1 MSWVFRPRIP
11 IVAVILGVIMALG
24 VFARP
29 AAAATG
35 ASEWVSTDFADV
47 RLISAVSGTEG
58 QDSIPLGL
66 QFRLAD
72 GWKIYWRAPG
82 DAGYPPEIDWQGSE
96 NLAGMAWRWPVP
108 ERFSLF
114 GLETYGYHGEVVIPI
129 RATLS
134 QPGEPVA
141 LRAEMNAL
149 ACSDICVPLTASLAL
164 DLDAGTSGPTAYSQL
179 IDRFRARVPK
189 NLSGLGIEL
198 GPVSAVGTPEPHS
211 LAISIQSTS
220 PLNAPDIF
228 PEARQGFAFGK
239 PDISFASDRLSAV
252 LTLPA
257 SVPEGSRLTG
267 EEITLTLVDG
277 DRFLERKMIVA
288 EAADS
293 AAVSSRWGA
302 LAAMLGIAFLGGL
315 ILNLMPCVLPV
326 LSLKLVG
333 VVQYGGA
340 DKSEIRAGF
349 LASAAGILASFLLLA
364 LGAVALK
371 QAGLAVGWGIQFQ
384 QPLFLALMIAV
395 LVLFAGNLFGLFVI
409 GLPRWI
415 ADLGAAPRPNVSGP
429 NVSGP
434 NVSRTGEMD
443 SSGGLVGHFLNGAF
457 AALLATPCS
466 APFLGTAI
474 GFALSRGSLEI
485 TVIFA
490 VMGLGLAAP
499 YLLVAAA
506 PGLARALPRPGAWMI
521 WLRRVMGL
529 ALAVTALWLFS
540 VFAVTAGMGAT
551 GLLGLLALVLT
562 GALIWRERD
571 AAAGRR
577 FAGLLAL
584 AAIIAV
590 VAVGMQTPVRGGAN
604 TTAGLDEADWQPFD
618 RREIARLVADNKTVL
633 VDVTADWCLTC
644 KVNKSLVL
652 ETAEISGLI
661 ASGDVIAMRADWTA
675 PDPAIADYLAS
686 FGRYGIPFNAVYGPA
701 SPGGIALP
709 ELLSLEA
716 VQSAIEEAGS

>member
-1 MSWVFRPRIP
+1 MSWVFRPRKP
-11 IVAVILGVIMALG
+11 IVAVILGIIMALG
-24 VFARP
+24 IFTRP
-29 AAAATG
+29 ASAATA

-47 RLISAVSGTEG
+47 RLISAISGTG
-58 QDSIPLGL
+58 GRDNVPLGL

-82 DAGYPPEIDWQGSE
+82 DAGYPPEIDWQGSD

-134 QPGEPVA
+134 EPGKPVA

-149 ACSDICVPLTASLAL
+149 ACSDICVPLTASMAL
-164 DLDAGTSGPTAYSQL
+164 DLDAGAPGPTAFSQL

-189 NLSGLGIEL
+189 NLSGLGLEL
-198 GPVSAVGTPEPHS
+198 GPLSAVGAPEPHS

-288 EAADS
+288 EAEDS
-293 AAVSSRWGA
+293 PAAIGRWAA
-302 LAAMLGIAFLGGL
+302 LATMLGIAFLGGL

-333 VVQYGGA
+333 AVKYGGA
-340 DKSEIRAGF
+340 DKGEIRAGF

-395 LVLFAGNLFGLFVI
+395 LVLFAGNLFGLFEI
-409 GLPRWI
+409 GLPRRI
-415 ADLGAAPRPNVSGP
+415 ADLGTAPRPNDSGA
-429 NVSGP
+429 
-434 NVSRTGEMD
+434 GEKD
-443 SSGGLVGHFLNGAF
+443 TSGGLVSHFLTGAF
-457 AALLATPCS
+457 ATLLATPCS

-499 YLLVAAA
+499 YLLVAAL

-540 VFAVTAGMGAT
+540 VFAVTAGMVAT
-551 GLLGLLALVLT
+551 GLLGLLALLLT
-562 GALIWRERD
+562 GALTWRARD
-571 AAAGRR
+571 TAAGRG

-584 AAIIAV
+584 AAILAV
-590 VAVGMQTPVRGGAN
+590 VAVGMQATLQDGASK
-604 TTAGLDEADWQPFD
+604 APGIDEADWQPFD
-618 RREIARLVADNKTVL
+618 RREIARLVADNRTVL

-661 ASGDVIAMRADWTA
+661 EAGDVVAMRADWTT
-675 PDPAIADYLAS
+675 PDPEIADYLAS

-716 VQSAIEEAGS
+716 VQSAIKDAGS